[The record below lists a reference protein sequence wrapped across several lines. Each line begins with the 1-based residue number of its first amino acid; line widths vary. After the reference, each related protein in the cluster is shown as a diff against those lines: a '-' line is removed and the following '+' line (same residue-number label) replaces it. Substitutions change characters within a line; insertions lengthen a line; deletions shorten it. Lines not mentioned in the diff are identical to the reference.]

1 MEANQMVSER
11 GTARAALAQR
21 LVRDT
26 GISEEQAL
34 ELIAALGT
42 DWSSLVREA
51 RIMRKAAAA

>member
-1 MEANQMVSER
+1 MVSER

-21 LVRDT
+21 LARDT

-42 DWSSLVREA
+42 DSSLVREA
-51 RIMRKAAAA
+51 RILRKAAIA